1 MTWPTKKIEGK
12 LMKKKDRYLDLVG
25 FDTPEQAY
33 RKIKEW
39 TSNLTDDDHFVRS
52 VIFDIH
58 AGIEIL
64 FRQIFY
70 HYFKPIIFETG
81 KKDEDRKVFSD
92 LEKMVDDLSF
102 GQMYKVLWPI
112 LKNWPYDIAS
122 IKSLS
127 DLRNQVAHQS
137 NVEKISYKGRNP
149 FRDGDSFAQVF
160 FDAWATRQELTKF
173 FHRRITGPQEECKI
187 YYKAY
192 KELQRIKKKK

>member
-1 MTWPTKKIEGK
+1 
-12 LMKKKDRYLDLVG
+12 MKKKDQYLDLVG

-70 HYFKPIIFETG
+70 HYFKPIVFETG
-81 KKDEDRKVFSD
+81 KEAEDKKVFSD
-92 LEKMVDDLSF
+92 LEIMVENLSF
-102 GQMYKVLWPI
+102 GQMYKILWPI
-112 LKNWPYDIAS
+112 LKNWPYDITS
-122 IKSLS
+122 IKALS
-127 DLRNQVAHQS
+127 DLRNQVAHQ
-137 NVEKISYKGRNP
+137 NNIEKISYKGRNP
-149 FRDGDSFAQVF
+149 FKDADSFAQVF

-173 FHRRITGPQEECKI
+173 FHRRITGPQEECKR
-187 YYKAY
+187 YYEAY
-192 KELQRIKKKK
+192 KELQELKNKK